1 VAGVVLPDQRLAVH
15 ARGTSDGAD
24 VPARIEVAAAS
35 GEVVLLDPRM
45 IVSLM
50 PRTAYGAVA
59 VTDSFSLGFSHRERS
74 PGVGIRLPAGENR
87 GGLPAGPLPSVRG
100 HENTATMAP
109 SGAAAAQRARQPRES
124 PGTSTAFGWWSSG
137 SAATLP
143 VRLRRPAP
151 AGWSRTG
158 QLQSR
163 AGAGKEGL
171 GVADGGFLAGGFW

>member
-1 VAGVVLPDQRLAVH
+1 MAGVVLPDQRLAVH

-24 VPARIEVAAAS
+24 VPARKEVAAAS
-35 GEVVLLDPRM
+35 GEVVLFDPPDDRLPDAAARLRRGCGYRL
-45 IVSLM
+45 IL
-50 PRTAYGAVA
+50 PR
-59 VTDSFSLGFSHRERS
+59 FPHRERS
-74 PGVGIRLPAGENR
+74 PGSGIRLPAGENR

-109 SGAAAAQRARQPRES
+109 SGAAAAERARQPRES

-163 AGAGKEGL
+163 GGAGKEGQD
-171 GVADGGFLAGGFW
+171 VADGGFLAGGFW